1 MAANKKMSSAMVMV
15 TVAAITLVTLFF
27 VWTRLQNIRLKR
39 ENARL
44 KQEEQLVT
52 LEHNRLKLDWA
63 RLTSPGRL
71 EDLGAQRFQLSRPRP
86 DQIVMMQEP
95 Q

>member
-1 MAANKKMSSAMVMV
+1 MAANKKMSSAMVLVMV
-15 TVAAITLVTLFF
+15 VGITLVTLFF

-44 KQEEQLVT
+44 KQEEQTVT
-52 LEHNRLKLDWA
+52 LEHNRLQLEWA

-71 EDLGAQRFQLSRPRP
+71 EDLGAQRFHLRRPRP
-86 DQIVMMQEP
+86 DQIVVMQEP
-95 Q
+95 H